1 MKRLLLQLF
10 AISSL
15 LLLAAAAH
23 GGSRPRYGGTV
34 RILLHDR
41 VLSIDPLSDED
52 RPAARDR
59 MAALA
64 FENLT
69 AIDAQGRLR
78 PGLAVSWH
86 ADQAK
91 RAWQFRLRLANFH
104 DGTVLTAADVAAS
117 LAKSNPAW
125 KYSAID
131 RQTVSIDT
139 PYPVQQMPELLALPR
154 YAIVKRQADGS
165 NPPIL
170 IGTGSYKL
178 NSWQAGEHAQFT
190 ANEDYWGGRPFP
202 DSIEFQMGSSLRDQL
217 MDRQLGSYAATEL
230 SVDQIRN
237 VEQNN
242 QTVMLSRPADLLA
255 LVFLQP
261 ESGGR
266 PGKKPVDARVRQAL
280 GLTMNRAAISNV
292 IFQRKAVPASGLLPQ
307 WLTGYE
313 FMFSG
318 ATDVNR
324 AKELR
329 ADAAAFVVIS
339 PIALAY
345 DFADPLARLAA
356 ERIAVDAREA
366 GIVVQPYAES
376 HLYGKAARSSMN
388 ADAVLLRVPLQSF
401 DPSVALAARMDD
413 LGISPESAPAI
424 LGATRPE
431 DLLEIERKLLESNRV
446 LPVAHVPQALWLNNA
461 AHNWQQEL
469 NGTWNVD
476 QLWLEGA
483 R

>member
-10 AISSL
+10 AISSVA
-15 LLLAAAAH
+15 LLAAGAY

-34 RILLHDR
+34 RVLLHDR

-52 RPAARDR
+52 HPAARDR

-69 AIDAQGRLR
+69 EVDAQGRLR
-78 PGLAVSWH
+78 PGLALSWH
-86 ADQAK
+86 ADQTK

-125 KYSAID
+125 KYSAVD
-131 RQTVSIDT
+131 RQTVSIET
-139 PYPVQQMPELLALPR
+139 PFAVQQMPELLALPR
-154 YAIVKRQADGS
+154 YAIVKRQADGN

-178 NSWQAGEHAQFT
+178 NQWQAGEHAQFT
-190 ANEDYWGGRPFP
+190 ANEDYWGGRPFA
-202 DSIEFQMGSSLRDQL
+202 DTIEFQMGASLRDQL
-217 MDRQLGSYAATEL
+217 MDRQLGTYAATEL
-230 SVDQIRN
+230 SIDQIRN

-261 ESGGR
+261 GSGGR
-266 PGKKPVDARVRQAL
+266 PGRKPVDARVRQAL
-280 GLTMNRAAISNV
+280 GLTINRAAISNV
-292 IFQRKAVPASGLLPQ
+292 IFQRKALPASGLLPQ

-313 FMFSG
+313 FMFNG

-376 HLYGKAARSSMN
+376 HLYSKAERASLN
-388 ADAVLLRVPLQSF
+388 ADAVLLRVPLQSL
-401 DPSVALAARMDD
+401 DPSVALAACIED
-413 LGISPESAPAI
+413 LGLPQESIPAI
-424 LGATRPE
+424 LGATRSE
-431 DLLEIERKLLESNRV
+431 DLLELERKLLESNRV
-446 LPVAHVPQALWLNNA
+446 LPVAHVPEVLWLNNS

-469 NGTWNVD
+469 NGGWDLD
-476 QLWLEGA
+476 QLWMEGA